1 MNTIH
6 KASHSNH
13 AERLPS
19 WFKIRLTTSER
30 LGEVRSLIRK
40 NKLHTVCTSAS
51 CPNQTECW
59 NAGTA
64 TFLILGNSCTR
75 SCGFCNVPKGTPQ
88 SIEADEPDRVASA
101 VEALK
106 LTYAVIT
113 SVTRDDLPDGG
124 STLFAET
131 IRAIRKRIPRC
142 HVEVLIPDLQGSES
156 ALHTVL
162 EAQPDVLNH
171 NIETVPSLYKCV
183 RPQADYGRS
192 IELLSRAHA
201 FGAVT
206 KTGMMLGLGE
216 CREEIFSVLQDLRQ
230 VGCSLLTIG
239 QYLQPGKNS
248 LPVKRYYHPDE
259 FLELRDQAILMG
271 FSHVVAGPLVRSS
284 YHAGKHITE
293 SKPVL

>member
-1 MNTIH
+1 MNE
-6 KASHSNH
+6 ASQTGN
-13 AERLPS
+13 AKRLPP
-19 WFKIRLTTSER
+19 WLKIRLTTSER
-30 LGEVRSLIRK
+30 LKEVRSLIRM
-40 NKLHTVCTSAS
+40 NKLHTVCTSAA

-88 SIEADEPDRVASA
+88 IIEADEPARVASA

-113 SVTRDDLPDGG
+113 SVSRDDLPDGG
-124 STLFAET
+124 SALFAET
-131 IRAIRKRIPRC
+131 IRAIRKRIPLCR
-142 HVEVLIPDLQGSES
+142 VEVLIPDFRGSES

-162 EAQPDVLNH
+162 EAYPNVLNH
-171 NIETVPSLYKCV
+171 NIETVPSLYKYV
-183 RPQADYGRS
+183 RPQADYDRS

-216 CREEIFSVLQDLRQ
+216 ERKEILSVLQDLRKA
-230 VGCSLLTIG
+230 GCSLLTIG
-239 QYLQPGKNS
+239 QYLRPGKNS
-248 LPVKRYYHPDE
+248 LPVERYYHPDE
-259 FLELRDQAILMG
+259 FLELRDQAIAMG
-271 FSHVVAGPLVRSS
+271 FRHVVAGPLVRSS
-284 YHAGKHITE
+284 YHAGKHMTE
-293 SKPVL
+293 SEPVL

>member
-1 MNTIH
+1 MNE
-6 KASHSNH
+6 ASQTGN
-13 AERLPS
+13 AKRLPP
-19 WFKIRLTTSER
+19 WLKIRLTTSER
-30 LGEVRSLIRK
+30 LKEVRSLIRM
-40 NKLHTVCTSAS
+40 NKLHTVCTSAA

-88 SIEADEPDRVASA
+88 IIEADEPARVASA

-113 SVTRDDLPDGG
+113 SVSRDDLPDGG
-124 STLFAET
+124 SALFAET
-131 IRAIRKRIPRC
+131 IRAIRKRIPLCR
-142 HVEVLIPDLQGSES
+142 VEVLIPDFRGSES

-162 EAQPDVLNH
+162 EAYPNVLNH
-171 NIETVPSLYKCV
+171 NIETVPSLYKYV
-183 RPQADYGRS
+183 RPQADYDRS

-216 CREEIFSVLQDLRQ
+216 ERKEILSVLQDLRKT
-230 VGCSLLTIG
+230 GCSLLTIG
-239 QYLQPGKNS
+239 QYLRPGKNS
-248 LPVKRYYHPDE
+248 LPVERYYHPDE
-259 FLELRDQAILMG
+259 FLELRDQAIAMG
-271 FSHVVAGPLVRSS
+271 FRHVVAGPLVRSS
-284 YHAGKHITE
+284 YHAGKHMTE
-293 SKPVL
+293 SEPVL

>member
-1 MNTIH
+1 MN
-6 KASHSNH
+6 KASQTGN
-13 AERLPS
+13 AERLPP
-19 WFKIRLTTSER
+19 WLKIRLTTSER
-30 LGEVRSLIRK
+30 LKEVRSLIRM
-40 NKLHTVCTSAS
+40 NKLHTVCTSAA

-88 SIEADEPDRVASA
+88 IIEADEPARVASA

-113 SVTRDDLPDGG
+113 SVSRDDLPDGG
-124 STLFAET
+124 SALFAET
-131 IRAIRKRIPRC
+131 IRAIRKRIPLCR
-142 HVEVLIPDLQGSES
+142 VEVLIPDFRGSES

-162 EAQPDVLNH
+162 EAYPNVLNH
-171 NIETVPSLYKCV
+171 NIETVPSLYKYV
-183 RPQADYGRS
+183 RPQADYDRS

-216 CREEIFSVLQDLRQ
+216 ERKEILSVLQDLRKA
-230 VGCSLLTIG
+230 GCSLLTIG
-239 QYLQPGKNS
+239 QYLRPGKNS
-248 LPVKRYYHPDE
+248 LPVERYYHPDE
-259 FLELRDQAILMG
+259 FLELRDQAIAMG
-271 FSHVVAGPLVRSS
+271 FRHVVAGPLVRSS
-284 YHAGKHITE
+284 YHAGKHMTE
-293 SKPVL
+293 SEPVL

>member
-1 MNTIH
+1 MN
-6 KASHSNH
+6 KASQTGN
-13 AERLPS
+13 AERLPP
-19 WFKIRLTTSER
+19 WLKIRLTTSER
-30 LGEVRSLIRK
+30 LKEVRSLIRM
-40 NKLHTVCTSAS
+40 NKLHTVCTSAA

-88 SIEADEPDRVASA
+88 IIEADEPARVASA

-113 SVTRDDLPDGG
+113 SVSRDDLPDGG
-124 STLFAET
+124 SALFAET
-131 IRAIRKRIPRC
+131 IRAIRKRIPLCR
-142 HVEVLIPDLQGSES
+142 VEVLIPDFRGSES

-162 EAQPDVLNH
+162 EAYPNVLNH
-171 NIETVPSLYKCV
+171 NIETVPSLYKYV
-183 RPQADYGRS
+183 RPQADYDRS

-216 CREEIFSVLQDLRQ
+216 ERKEILSVLQDLRKT
-230 VGCSLLTIG
+230 GCSLLTIG
-239 QYLQPGKNS
+239 QYLRPGKNS
-248 LPVKRYYHPDE
+248 LPVERYYHPDE
-259 FLELRDQAILMG
+259 FLELRDQAIAMG
-271 FSHVVAGPLVRSS
+271 FRHVVAGPLVRSS
-284 YHAGKHITE
+284 YHAGKHMTE
-293 SKPVL
+293 SEPLL

>member
-1 MNTIH
+1 MN
-6 KASHSNH
+6 KASQTGN
-13 AERLPS
+13 AERLPP
-19 WFKIRLTTSER
+19 WLKIRLTTSER
-30 LGEVRSLIRK
+30 LKEVRSLIRM
-40 NKLHTVCTSAS
+40 NKLHTVCTSAA

-88 SIEADEPDRVASA
+88 IIEADEPARVASA

-113 SVTRDDLPDGG
+113 SVSRDDLPDGG
-124 STLFAET
+124 SALFAET
-131 IRAIRKRIPRC
+131 IRAIRKRIPLCR
-142 HVEVLIPDLQGSES
+142 VEVLIPDFRGSES

-162 EAQPDVLNH
+162 EAYPNVLNH
-171 NIETVPSLYKCV
+171 NIETVPSLYKYV
-183 RPQADYGRS
+183 RPQADYDRS

-216 CREEIFSVLQDLRQ
+216 ERKEILSVLQDLRKT
-230 VGCSLLTIG
+230 GCSLLTIG
-239 QYLQPGKNS
+239 QYLRPGKNS
-248 LPVKRYYHPDE
+248 LPVERYYHPDE
-259 FLELRDQAILMG
+259 FLELRDQAIAMG
-271 FSHVVAGPLVRSS
+271 FRHVVAGPLVRSS
-284 YHAGKHITE
+284 YHAGKHMTE
-293 SKPVL
+293 SEPVL

>member
-1 MNTIH
+1 MNE
-6 KASHSNH
+6 ASQTGN
-13 AERLPS
+13 AKRLPP
-19 WFKIRLTTSER
+19 WLKIRLTTSER
-30 LGEVRSLIRK
+30 LKEVRSLIRM
-40 NKLHTVCTSAS
+40 NKLHTVCTSAA

-88 SIEADEPDRVASA
+88 IIEADEPARVASA

-113 SVTRDDLPDGG
+113 SVSRDDLPDGG
-124 STLFAET
+124 SALFAET
-131 IRAIRKRIPRC
+131 IRAIRKRIPLCR
-142 HVEVLIPDLQGSES
+142 VEVLIPDFRGSES

-162 EAQPDVLNH
+162 EAYPNVLNH
-171 NIETVPSLYKCV
+171 NIETVPSLYKYV
-183 RPQADYGRS
+183 RPQADYDRS

-216 CREEIFSVLQDLRQ
+216 ERKEILSVLQDLRKT
-230 VGCSLLTIG
+230 GCSLLTIG
-239 QYLQPGKNS
+239 QYLRPGKNS
-248 LPVKRYYHPDE
+248 LPVERYYHPDE
-259 FLELRDQAILMG
+259 FLELRDQAIAMG
-271 FSHVVAGPLVRSS
+271 FRHVVAGPLVRSS
-284 YHAGKHITE
+284 YHAGKHMTE
-293 SKPVL
+293 SEPLL

>member
-1 MNTIH
+1 MNRVSQTG
-6 KASHSNH
+6 N
-13 AERLPS
+13 AERLPP
-19 WFKIRLTTSER
+19 WLKIRLATSER
-30 LGEVRSLIRK
+30 LKEVRSLIRM
-40 NKLHTVCTSAS
+40 NKLHTVCTSAA

-75 SCGFCNVPKGTPQ
+75 SCGFCNVPKGTPHI
-88 SIEADEPDRVASA
+88 IEPDEPARVASA

-124 STLFAET
+124 SALFAET
-131 IRAIRKRIPRC
+131 IRAIRKRIPLCR
-142 HVEVLIPDLQGSES
+142 VEVLIPDFRGSES

-162 EAQPDVLNH
+162 EAYPDVLNH

-192 IELLSRAHA
+192 IELLSRAHG

-216 CREEIFSVLQDLRQ
+216 ERKEIFSVLQDLRKA
-230 VGCSLLTIG
+230 GCSLLTIG
-239 QYLQPGKNS
+239 QYLRPSKNS
-248 LPVKRYYHPDE
+248 LPVERYYHPDE
-259 FLELRDQAILMG
+259 FLELRDQALTMG
-271 FSHVVAGPLVRSS
+271 FRHVVAGPLVRSS
-284 YHAGKHITE
+284 YHAGSI
-293 SKPVL
+293 